1 MNKEIVDYYLSTY
14 CEKFD
19 IYGDKNTQEKRVKSL
34 ISKLID
40 KTSIYK
46 DLPFEILSIKEQGKL
61 LHYILEKSPERQIIA
76 NMKKIDV
83 DRDYYNFILQ
93 DENINE
99 LNIQMF
105 NQLDGWEPY
114 NIDEYMLLNR
124 VLIKNTDSS
133 ILDILKELN
142 YKNEYLIRLFIDEIQ
157 KFKVLGIGFECNQ
170 YIKNY
175 IDYVSDGI
183 LQFLNY
189 KIIAKPQINASE
201 LLEKLSSNLLYISEK
216 IDNQL
221 DKKRKLQSKLGNLD
235 AEKVTRYFSLYRT
248 HYSKF
253 YELLNI
259 YDILQLEMDEN
270 KKLFTPL
277 NKRYLVSKDLISE
290 DEIVNLKE
298 IITEGIHSYD
308 YNEKLKLTRRFIDI
322 MQIYG
327 FRNCFSNSPQDLKV
341 YYRELFMSSI
351 TYRNKQA
358 ATIIKDYINKID
370 TTNIIE
376 SFEKQSH
383 YLFISTKISRG
394 YFREKGLLDLYSLRI
409 KFEKS
414 LYDTL
419 LKLYLFYDFR
429 DSLEFIYELNYSI
442 LKLISEYFT
451 E

>member
-1 MNKEIVDYYLSTY
+1 MNKEIIDYYLATY
-14 CEKFD
+14 CERFE
-19 IYGDKNTQEKRVKSL
+19 IYSDKNTQEKRVKSL
-34 ISKLID
+34 ISKLMD

-46 DLPFEILSIKEQGKL
+46 DLPFEILSIDEQAKL
-61 LHYILEKSPERQIIA
+61 IHYILEKSPERQIIA

-93 DENINE
+93 DENLNE
-99 LNIQMF
+99 LNTKIL

-114 NIDEYMLLNR
+114 DIAEYMLSNR
-124 VLIKNTDSS
+124 VLIKNTYSS
-133 ILDILKELN
+133 ISDILKELN

-157 KFKVLGIGFECNQ
+157 KFKVLGLGFEYNQ
-170 YIKNY
+170 YIKDY
-175 IDYVSDGI
+175 IDYASDGI

-189 KIIAKPQINASE
+189 KIIANTKINASD
-201 LLEKLSSNLLYISEK
+201 LLEKLASNLRYISER

-221 DKKRKLQSKLGNLD
+221 DEKRKFQSKLGNLD
-235 AEKVTRYFSLYRT
+235 AEKITRYFSLYRT

-270 KKLFTPL
+270 KNLFAPL
-277 NKRYLVSKDLISE
+277 NKRYFASKNLISE
-290 DEIVNLKE
+290 EEIVNLKE

-341 YYRELFMSSI
+341 YYRELFMSNI

-370 TTNIIE
+370 TTNKIE

-383 YLFISTKISRG
+383 YLFVSTKISRG

-419 LKLYLFYDFR
+419 LKLYLFYDFK
-429 DSLEFIYELNYSI
+429 DSLEFIYEVNYSI
-442 LKLISEYFT
+442 LKVISEYFL